1 MSRVKNNPSTEI
13 LQGDDTPNDHHA
25 RCNPPTDRVR
35 EYSVAAH
42 TINNEA
48 NPDSRNKSRDQIE
61 ADKKIHLRISCLNSL
76 YCALMCLF
84 AGLWA
89 LIVFISVYAA
99 IRMTATWLLRP
110 QQTLLNEHPAILNE
124 FIGARVA
131 IACVAMLLGGL
142 SAGIA
147 HDLPHL
153 IDLSTLIRTAAQA
166 SAGFCA
172 LMCATG
178 DIQAIFLSHRTAPN
192 PAAIDGGHMS

>member
-1 MSRVKNNPSTEI
+1 MNRTKNNHSTEI
-13 LQGDDTPNDHHA
+13 LQGDDTSNDHYA

-35 EYSVAAH
+35 EYPVAAH
-42 TINNEA
+42 TIKNEA
-48 NPDSRNKSRDQIE
+48 NPDSHNKSHDQIE
-61 ADKKIHLRISCLNSL
+61 TDKKIHLRISSLYAL

-84 AGLWA
+84 AGVWA
-89 LIVFISVYAA
+89 LIVFMSVYAV
-99 IRMTATWLLRP
+99 IRVTATWLLRP
-110 QQTLLNEHPAILNE
+110 QETLLKEHPAILNE

-147 HDLPHL
+147 HELPHL
-153 IDLSTLIRTAAQA
+153 VDLSTLIRTAAQA

-178 DIQAIFLSHRTAPN
+178 DIQAILLSHRTAPN
-192 PAAIDGGHMS
+192 PAAIDGSHMS

>member
-1 MSRVKNNPSTEI
+1 MNRAKNTRSTEI

-35 EYSVAAH
+35 EYPVAAH

-48 NPDSRNKSRDQIE
+48 DPDSREKSRDQIE
-61 ADKKIHLRISCLNSL
+61 TDKKIHLHISCLNSL

-84 AGLWA
+84 AGIWA
-89 LIVFISVYAA
+89 FIVFISVYAV
-99 IRMTATWLLRP
+99 IRVTATWLLRP
-110 QQTLLNEHPAILNE
+110 QETLLNQHPAILNE

-131 IACVAMLLGGL
+131 VACVAMLLGGL

-147 HDLPHL
+147 HELPHL
-153 IDLSTLIRTAAQA
+153 TDLSILIRTAAQA

-178 DIQAIFLSHRTAPN
+178 DIQTIFLSHRTTPN
-192 PAAIDGGHMS
+192 PADIYGGHMS